1 VAKIFKATPKST
13 IIGQKIQVKITR
25 LDFNGCGVGSYQKKS
40 VFIDGTLPNETV
52 VAKIIEQKSKYYRGK
67 LLDVINSSDKRVI
80 AQCQH
85 FLKCGGC
92 DVQHISPQEQL
103 LMKQKKVSE
112 LFSRQHILSLNDEA
126 DLPWQES
133 LFSQPYHYRRK
144 ARIGVQYDKKGQVT
158 IGFRQRG
165 SNLLVGIRKCPVLL
179 EPLSEFFQPL
189 KLLLAKLSGKNPIG
203 HIEIIATDVVTLII
217 RQLVKLSPQDKVL
230 WSNFSSEVNCQ
241 IMVDNGEQV
250 LSLSTCQPLSYSLVN
265 ANHQPIKI
273 SFSADDFIQVNAD
286 INNKMVAQA
295 IDWLSLNEHDQ
306 VLDLFCG
313 LGNFSLA
320 IASIVAKVT
329 GIEGV
334 DKMVIK
340 ARENAIENNLTN
352 CQFYQ
357 ADLNSDWQSN
367 AWAKEKYTKVLLD
380 PARAGAYQAIE
391 QLVKFNIE
399 QILYISCDPATL
411 AKDTALLLTH
421 GYKIEKIALMDM
433 FTHTKHIETMV
444 LFVRDSS
451 SSH

>member
-1 VAKIFKATPKST
+1 
-13 IIGQKIQVKITR
+13 
-25 LDFNGCGVGSYQKKS
+25 
-40 VFIDGTLPNETV
+40 
-52 VAKIIEQKSKYYRGK
+52 
-67 LLDVINSSDKRVI
+67 
-80 AQCQH
+80 
-85 FLKCGGC
+85 
-92 DVQHISPQEQL
+92 
-103 LMKQKKVSE
+103 
-112 LFSRQHILSLNDEA
+112 
-126 DLPWQES
+126 
-133 LFSQPYHYRRK
+133 
-144 ARIGVQYDKKGQVT
+144 
-158 IGFRQRG
+158 
-165 SNLLVGIRKCPVLL
+165 
-179 EPLSEFFQPL
+179 
-189 KLLLAKLSGKNPIG
+189 
-203 HIEIIATDVVTLII
+203 
-217 RQLVKLSPQDKVL
+217 
-230 WSNFSSEVNCQ
+230 
-241 IMVDNGEQV
+241 
-250 LSLSTCQPLSYSLVN
+250 
-265 ANHQPIKI
+265 
-273 SFSADDFIQVNAD
+273 
-286 INNKMVAQA
+286 
-295 IDWLSLNEHDQ
+295 